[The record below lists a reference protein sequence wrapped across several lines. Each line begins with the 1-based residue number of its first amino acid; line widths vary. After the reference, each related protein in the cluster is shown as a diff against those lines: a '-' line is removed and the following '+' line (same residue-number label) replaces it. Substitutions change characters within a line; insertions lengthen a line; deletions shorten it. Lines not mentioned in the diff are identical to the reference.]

1 MNSNERL
8 SDPSNP
14 DIMTDEGLSAIV
26 GGMSDGHD
34 DGYAESEASEGQVVG
49 SVHETGE
56 AWTPAVWE

>member
-1 MNSNERL
+1 MHSNERL

-14 DIMTDEGLSAIV
+14 DSMKDEALSAIV
-26 GGMSDGHD
+26 GGMSDGYD
-34 DGYAESEASEGQVVG
+34 DGYVEPEASEGQVVG